1 MQEIIQSQ
9 EKERL
14 FMKNK
19 LTKVAVTMVAGA
31 VLFVGTAFAAE
42 EVTLGKN
49 MTGQGLGQ
57 GSTKYFISDFLMMDP
72 FKLRAERSA
81 GLSMVAIAEKQ
92 GVSGDALIDA
102 VVEFRSNNLGETCV
116 VEDVRAKVTNNLTQ
130 APTPKANANPIRMQ
144 MGERAGEQIGGQM
157 RGQARGWQR

>member
-57 GSTKYFISDFLMMDP
+57 GSTKYFISDFLMMHSS
-72 FKLRAERSA
+72 FVRS
-81 GLSMVAIAEKQ
+81 
-92 GVSGDALIDA
+92 
-102 VVEFRSNNLGETCV
+102 VVLGY
-116 VEDVRAKVTNNLTQ
+116 RW
-130 APTPKANANPIRMQ
+130 
-144 MGERAGEQIGGQM
+144 
-157 RGQARGWQR
+157 WQ